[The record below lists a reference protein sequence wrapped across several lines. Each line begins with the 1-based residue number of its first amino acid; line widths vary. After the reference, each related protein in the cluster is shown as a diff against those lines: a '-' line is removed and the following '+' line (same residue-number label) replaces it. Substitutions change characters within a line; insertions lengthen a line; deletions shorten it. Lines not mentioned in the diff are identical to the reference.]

1 MIAVIDTAS
10 NVRHAYFNALT
21 EMGHSVVV
29 FHSPDTFV
37 NSGAIYKANLLILG
51 ETRVCVTKSEALL
64 WAKSA
69 RPNLRTLL
77 PGFGE
82 VELQHLSELFETE
95 GVATTQVDLREYLA
109 EIGGRGAMKQGI
121 DPRL

>member
-10 NVRHAYFNALT
+10 SVRHTYYSTLT
-21 EMGHSVVV
+21 KMGHSVVV

-37 NSGAIYKANLLILG
+37 NSGAIYKVNLLILG
-51 ETRVCVTKSEALL
+51 KTRVCVTKSESLL
-64 WAKSA
+64 WARFA

-82 VELQHLSELFETE
+82 IELKHLCEAHEMGKVETLQVEICDHLPQIE
-95 GVATTQVDLREYLA
+95 VALR
-109 EIGGRGAMKQGI
+109 INNS
-121 DPRL
+121 